1 MTAAAAKTG
10 AATGTA
16 GTAGKDCTGRGADD
30 GGKQVHR
37 KEHSMMET
45 VKELYGLYFE
55 RIMAWYNGL
64 EQLYQYGVLF
74 LFMVFGFFVFAGLF
88 MSRRISR

>member
-1 MTAAAAKTG
+1 
-10 AATGTA
+10 
-16 GTAGKDCTGRGADD
+16 
-30 GGKQVHR
+30 
-37 KEHSMMET
+37 MMET
-45 VKELYGLYFE
+45 VKELYGQYFE

>member
-1 MTAAAAKTG
+1 
-10 AATGTA
+10 
-16 GTAGKDCTGRGADD
+16 
-30 GGKQVHR
+30 
-37 KEHSMMET
+37 MMET
-45 VKELYGLYFE
+45 VKELYGQYFE

-74 LFMVFGFFVFAGLF
+74 LFMVVGFFVFAGLF